1 MEHTI
6 VVSSNDSSRYFPQNK
21 PEHFVCI
28 LSCPIEIKGNWRV
41 CLKALSFE
49 LEQAA
54 ADGEPVIFDV
64 FMTQTSGTIFRGQ
77 ESMLLS
83 RVYTQLTP
91 GKKRQILA
99 FDTWDS
105 APIRLDK
112 LGRIELIIK
121 GVTPSQ
127 FLTLDPTTHTYA
139 TLVLRQD

>member
-6 VVSSNDSSRYFPQNK
+6 VLSSNDSSRYFHQNK

-28 LSCPIEIKGNWRV
+28 LSSPIEIKGNWRL

-54 ADGEPVIFDV
+54 EDGEPMIFDV
-64 FMTQTSGTIFRGQ
+64 FMPQTSGTIFRGQ

-83 RVYTQLTP
+83 RVYTQPTP
-91 GKKRQILA
+91 GKKRQILT
-99 FDTWDS
+99 FDPWDS

-121 GVTPSQ
+121 GVTPDQ
-127 FLTLDPTTHTYA
+127 FPTLDPGTQTYA